1 MHRPNRHTSLCFK
14 YTSPIIIHVQS
25 DPRQDSTFRA
35 CTRHHRR
42 AGPRIEIYAHPC
54 PGYLMDAW
62 PVTRLVNKRGFE
74 SPHCTEPI
82 APKQGELNL

>member
-1 MHRPNRHTSLCFK
+1 
-14 YTSPIIIHVQS
+14 
-25 DPRQDSTFRA
+25 
-35 CTRHHRR
+35 
-42 AGPRIEIYAHPC
+42 
-54 PGYLMDAW
+54 MDAW